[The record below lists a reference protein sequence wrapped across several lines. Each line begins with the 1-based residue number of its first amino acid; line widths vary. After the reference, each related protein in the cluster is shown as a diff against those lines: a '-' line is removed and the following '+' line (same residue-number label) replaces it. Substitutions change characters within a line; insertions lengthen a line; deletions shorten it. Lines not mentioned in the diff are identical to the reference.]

1 MVKLSV
7 LDYALIDE
15 GKDAQKALQDS
26 VTLAKLADRLG
37 FKRIW
42 FTEHHNV
49 PAFACSSPELLMMH
63 TLAQTNHIRVG
74 SGGVMLPHYRPY
86 KIAEH
91 FRMMAALYPN
101 RIDLGIGNN
110 PGTTMVKQALD
121 GINPTYDSY
130 DESISLLRD
139 YLTIKDKPSA
149 HTLGVQPHIDHFPE
163 MWLLSSSAT
172 SAKIAAELGI
182 GLSVG
187 TFLLPD
193 INAIHAAK
201 DNIDIYKKHFQA
213 STIKMDAKVMAS
225 VFVIVA
231 DNEAEVASTIKMD
244 AKVMASVFV
253 IVADNEAEVA
263 ALQHAL
269 DVWLLGKL
277 QFAEFEHFPSVDT
290 AQKYKLNDRDK
301 EMIQAHQARIIAGT
315 QEQVRAQLDD
325 FIATFEVDEVL
336 VAPLIPGIEQR
347 CKTLKLLAEIYL

>member
-49 PAFACSSPELLMMH
+49 PAFACSSPELMMMH
-63 TLAQTNHIRVG
+63 VLSQTSQIRVG

-121 GINPTYDSY
+121 GIDPTYDSY

-149 HTLGVQPHIDHFPE
+149 HTLGVQPHIGHFRE
-163 MWLLSSSAT
+163 MWLLSSSPS
-172 SAKIAAELGI
+172 SAKIAAEQGI

-201 DNIDIYKKHFQA
+201 DNIDIYKKHFQ
-213 STIKMDAKVMAS
+213 V
-225 VFVIVA
+225 
-231 DNEAEVASTIKMD
+231 STIKMD

-315 QEQVRAQLDD
+315 QEQVKAQLDD

-347 CKTLKLLAEIYL
+347 CKTLKLLSEIYL

>member
-49 PAFACSSPELLMMH
+49 PAFACSSPELMMMH
-63 TLAQTNHIRVG
+63 VLSQTSQIRVG

-121 GINPTYDSY
+121 GIDPTYDSY

-149 HTLGVQPHIDHFPE
+149 HTLGVQPHIGHFPE
-163 MWLLSSSAT
+163 MWLLSSSPS
-172 SAKIAAELGI
+172 SAKIAAEQGI

-201 DNIDIYKKHFQA
+201 DNIDIYKKHFQ
-213 STIKMDAKVMAS
+213 V
-225 VFVIVA
+225 
-231 DNEAEVASTIKMD
+231 STIKMD

-269 DVWLLGKL
+269 DVWLLCKL

-315 QEQVRAQLDD
+315 QEQVKAQLDD

>member
-49 PAFACSSPELLMMH
+49 PAFACSSPELMMMH
-63 TLAQTNHIRVG
+63 VLSQTSQIRVG

-121 GINPTYDSY
+121 GIDPTYDSY

-149 HTLGVQPHIDHFPE
+149 HTLGVQPHIGHFLE
-163 MWLLSSSAT
+163 MWLLSSSPS
-172 SAKIAAELGI
+172 SAKIAAEQGI

-201 DNIDIYKKHFQA
+201 DNIDIYKKHFQ
-213 STIKMDAKVMAS
+213 V
-225 VFVIVA
+225 
-231 DNEAEVASTIKMD
+231 STIKMD

-315 QEQVRAQLDD
+315 QEQVKAQLDD

>member
-49 PAFACSSPELLMMH
+49 PAFACSSPELMMMH
-63 TLAQTNHIRVG
+63 VLSQTSQIRVG

-121 GINPTYDSY
+121 GIDPTYDSY

-149 HTLGVQPHIDHFPE
+149 HTLGVQPHIGHFPE
-163 MWLLSSSAT
+163 MWLLSSSPS
-172 SAKIAAELGI
+172 SAKIAAEQGI

-187 TFLLPD
+187 TFLLPNKEM
-193 INAIHAAK
+193 IQSAK
-201 DNIDIYKKHFQA
+201 HNIDIYKTNFQV
-213 STIKMDAKVMAS
+213 STLKMDAKVM
-225 VFVIVA
+225 
-231 DNEAEVASTIKMD
+231 E
-244 AKVMASVFV
+244 SVFV

-301 EMIQAHQARIIAGT
+301 EMIQVHQARIIAGT
-315 QEQVRAQLDD
+315 QEQVKAQLDD

>member
-49 PAFACSSPELLMMH
+49 PAFACSSPELMMMH
-63 TLAQTNHIRVG
+63 VLSQTSQIRVG

-121 GINPTYDSY
+121 GIDPTYDSY

-149 HTLGVQPHIDHFPE
+149 HTLGVQPHIGHFPE
-163 MWLLSSSAT
+163 MWLLSSSPS
-172 SAKIAAELGI
+172 SAKIAAEQGI

-187 TFLLPD
+187 TFLLPNKEM
-193 INAIHAAK
+193 IQSAK
-201 DNIDIYKKHFQA
+201 HNIDIYKTNFQV
-213 STIKMDAKVMAS
+213 STL
-225 VFVIVA
+225 
-231 DNEAEVASTIKMD
+231 KMD

-315 QEQVRAQLDD
+315 QEQVKAQLDD

>member
-49 PAFACSSPELLMMH
+49 PAFACSSPELMMMH
-63 TLAQTNHIRVG
+63 VLSQTSQIRVG
-74 SGGVMLPHYRPY
+74 SGGVMLPHYRTY

-121 GINPTYDSY
+121 GIDPTYDSY

-149 HTLGVQPHIDHFPE
+149 HTLGVQPHIGHFPE
-163 MWLLSSSAT
+163 MWLLSSSPS
-172 SAKIAAELGI
+172 SAKIAAEQGI

-201 DNIDIYKKHFQA
+201 DNIDIYKKHFQ
-213 STIKMDAKVMAS
+213 V
-225 VFVIVA
+225 
-231 DNEAEVASTIKMD
+231 STIKMD

-315 QEQVRAQLDD
+315 QEQVKAQLDD

>member
-49 PAFACSSPELLMMH
+49 PAFACSSPELMMMH
-63 TLAQTNHIRVG
+63 VLSQTSQIRVG

-121 GINPTYDSY
+121 GIDPTYDSY

-149 HTLGVQPHIDHFPE
+149 HTLGVQPHIGHFPE
-163 MWLLSSSAT
+163 MWLLSSSPS
-172 SAKIAAELGI
+172 SAKIAAEQGI

-187 TFLLPD
+187 TFLLPNKEM
-193 INAIHAAK
+193 IQSAK
-201 DNIDIYKKHFQA
+201 HNIDIYKTNFQV
-213 STIKMDAKVMAS
+213 STL
-225 VFVIVA
+225 
-231 DNEAEVASTIKMD
+231 KMD

-315 QEQVRAQLDD
+315 QEQVKAQLDD

-336 VAPLIPGIEQR
+336 VAPLIPSIEQR

>member
-1 MVKLSV
+1 
-7 LDYALIDE
+7 
-15 GKDAQKALQDS
+15 
-26 VTLAKLADRLG
+26 
-37 FKRIW
+37 
-42 FTEHHNV
+42 
-49 PAFACSSPELLMMH
+49 
-63 TLAQTNHIRVG
+63 
-74 SGGVMLPHYRPY
+74 MLPHYRPY

-163 MWLLSSSAT
+163 MWLLSSSET

-201 DNIDIYKKHFQA
+201 DNIDIYKKYFQ
-213 STIKMDAKVMAS
+213 
-225 VFVIVA
+225 
-231 DNEAEVASTIKMD
+231 ASTIKMD

-315 QEQVRAQLDD
+315 QEQVKAQLDD

>member
-49 PAFACSSPELLMMH
+49 PAFACSSPELMMMH
-63 TLAQTNHIRVG
+63 VLSQTSQIRVG

-121 GINPTYDSY
+121 GIDPTYDSY

-149 HTLGVQPHIDHFPE
+149 HTLGVQPHIGHFPE
-163 MWLLSSSAT
+163 MWLLSSSPS
-172 SAKIAAELGI
+172 SAKIAAEQGI

-187 TFLLPD
+187 TFLLPNKEM
-193 INAIHAAK
+193 IQSAK
-201 DNIDIYKKHFQA
+201 NNIDIYKTNFQV
-213 STIKMDAKVMAS
+213 STL
-225 VFVIVA
+225 
-231 DNEAEVASTIKMD
+231 KMD

-315 QEQVRAQLDD
+315 QEQVKAQLDD

>member
-49 PAFACSSPELLMMH
+49 PAFACSSPELMMMH
-63 TLAQTNHIRVG
+63 VLSQTSQIRVG

-121 GINPTYDSY
+121 GIDPTYDSY

-149 HTLGVQPHIDHFPE
+149 HTLGVQPHIGHFPE
-163 MWLLSSSAT
+163 MWLLSSSPS
-172 SAKIAAELGI
+172 SAKIAAEQGI

-187 TFLLPD
+187 TFLLPNKEM
-193 INAIHAAK
+193 IQSAK
-201 DNIDIYKKHFQA
+201 HNIDIYKTNFQV
-213 STIKMDAKVMAS
+213 STL
-225 VFVIVA
+225 
-231 DNEAEVASTIKMD
+231 KMD

-301 EMIQAHQARIIAGT
+301 EMIQVHQARIIAGT
-315 QEQVRAQLDD
+315 QEQVKAQLDD

>member
-49 PAFACSSPELLMMH
+49 PAFACSSPELMMMH
-63 TLAQTNHIRVG
+63 VLSQTSQIRVG

-121 GINPTYDSY
+121 GIDPTYDSY

-149 HTLGVQPHIDHFPE
+149 HTLGVQPHIGHFPE
-163 MWLLSSSAT
+163 MWLLSSSPS
-172 SAKIAAELGI
+172 SAKIAAEQGI

-201 DNIDIYKKHFQA
+201 DNIDIYKKHFQ
-213 STIKMDAKVMAS
+213 V
-225 VFVIVA
+225 
-231 DNEAEVASTIKMD
+231 STIKMD

-315 QEQVRAQLDD
+315 QEQVKAQLDD

-336 VAPLIPGIEQR
+336 VASLIPGIEQR

>member
-49 PAFACSSPELLMMH
+49 PAFACSSPELMMMH
-63 TLAQTNHIRVG
+63 VLSQTSQIRVG

-121 GINPTYDSY
+121 GIDPTYDSY

-149 HTLGVQPHIDHFPE
+149 HTLGVQPHIGHFPE
-163 MWLLSSSAT
+163 MWLLSSSPS
-172 SAKIAAELGI
+172 SAKIAAEQGI

-201 DNIDIYKKHFQA
+201 DNIDIDKKHFQ
-213 STIKMDAKVMAS
+213 V
-225 VFVIVA
+225 
-231 DNEAEVASTIKMD
+231 STIKMD

-315 QEQVRAQLDD
+315 QEQVKAQLDD

>member
-1 MVKLSV
+1 
-7 LDYALIDE
+7 
-15 GKDAQKALQDS
+15 
-26 VTLAKLADRLG
+26 
-37 FKRIW
+37 
-42 FTEHHNV
+42 
-49 PAFACSSPELLMMH
+49 
-63 TLAQTNHIRVG
+63 
-74 SGGVMLPHYRPY
+74 
-86 KIAEH
+86 
-91 FRMMAALYPN
+91 
-101 RIDLGIGNN
+101 
-110 PGTTMVKQALD
+110 
-121 GINPTYDSY
+121 
-130 DESISLLRD
+130 
-139 YLTIKDKPSA
+139 
-149 HTLGVQPHIDHFPE
+149 
-163 MWLLSSSAT
+163 MWLLSSSET

-201 DNIDIYKKHFQA
+201 DNIDIYKKYFQ
-213 STIKMDAKVMAS
+213 
-225 VFVIVA
+225 
-231 DNEAEVASTIKMD
+231 ASTIKMD

-315 QEQVRAQLDD
+315 QEQVKAQLDD

>member
-49 PAFACSSPELLMMH
+49 PAFACSSPELMMM
-63 TLAQTNHIRVG
+63 LVLSQTSQIRVG

-121 GINPTYDSY
+121 GIDPTYDSY

-149 HTLGVQPHIDHFPE
+149 HTLGVQPHIGHFPE
-163 MWLLSSSAT
+163 MWLLSSSPS
-172 SAKIAAELGI
+172 SAKIAAEQGI

-187 TFLLPD
+187 TFLLPNKEM
-193 INAIHAAK
+193 IQSAK
-201 DNIDIYKKHFQA
+201 HNIDIYKTNFQV
-213 STIKMDAKVMAS
+213 STL
-225 VFVIVA
+225 
-231 DNEAEVASTIKMD
+231 KMD

-315 QEQVRAQLDD
+315 QEQVKAQLDD

>member
-15 GKDAQKALQDS
+15 GKYAQKALQDS

-49 PAFACSSPELLMMH
+49 PAFACSSPELMMMH
-63 TLAQTNHIRVG
+63 VLSQTSQIRVG

-121 GINPTYDSY
+121 GIDPTYDSY

-149 HTLGVQPHIDHFPE
+149 HTLGVQPHIGHFPE
-163 MWLLSSSAT
+163 MWLLSSSPS
-172 SAKIAAELGI
+172 SAKIAAEQGI

-201 DNIDIYKKHFQA
+201 DNIDIYKKHFQ
-213 STIKMDAKVMAS
+213 V
-225 VFVIVA
+225 
-231 DNEAEVASTIKMD
+231 STIKMD

-315 QEQVRAQLDD
+315 QEQVKAQLDD

>member
-42 FTEHHNV
+42 FTEYHNV

-139 YLTIKDKPSA
+139 YITIKDKSSA

-201 DNIDIYKKHFQA
+201 DNIDIYKKHFRA
-213 STIKMDAKVMAS
+213 SM
-225 VFVIVA
+225 
-231 DNEAEVASTIKMD
+231 IKMD

-301 EMIQAHQARIIAGT
+301 EVIQAHQARIIAGT
-315 QEQVRAQLDD
+315 QEQVKAQLDD

>member
-1 MVKLSV
+1 
-7 LDYALIDE
+7 
-15 GKDAQKALQDS
+15 
-26 VTLAKLADRLG
+26 
-37 FKRIW
+37 
-42 FTEHHNV
+42 
-49 PAFACSSPELLMMH
+49 
-63 TLAQTNHIRVG
+63 
-74 SGGVMLPHYRPY
+74 
-86 KIAEH
+86 
-91 FRMMAALYPN
+91 MAALYPN

-231 DNEAEVASTIKMD
+231 DNEAEVA
-244 AKVMASVFV
+244 
-253 IVADNEAEVA
+253 

-347 CKTLKLLAEIYL
+347 CKTLKL